1 MGIYYS
7 AGSLIREHNRGNS
20 LDCCLQPSFT
30 PDKFEMQVLV
40 KMTHISLNTA
50 YHKSFRCFVCR
61 FCNSLDSLV
70 EMNENH
76 NSKGQNLKK
85 KKEKLEA
92 KMQKVLNIL
101 HYITWIFKMLCL
113 CILFS
118 FSFNNS
124 ALNYVS
130 VVEAN
135 SNIVSQVIFSFW
147 LLLFFFLILLHT
159 ESNAC
164 TLM

>member
-20 LDCCLQPSFT
+20 LDCCLQPNFT
-30 PDKFEMQVLV
+30 PAKFEMQVLV
-40 KMTHISLNTA
+40 KITHISLNTA
-50 YHKSFRCFVCR
+50 CHKSFRCFVCH

-76 NSKGQNLKK
+76 NSKGQNLKNK
-85 KKEKLEA
+85 RKRKRKIGGKDAESFKYFKLCN
-92 KMQKVLNIL
+92 MNIQDVVSL
-101 HYITWIFKMLCL
+101 YFV
-113 CILFS
+113 F
-118 FSFNNS
+118 FNNS

-135 SNIVSQVIFSFW
+135 SNIV
-147 LLLFFFLILLHT
+147 
-159 ESNAC
+159 
-164 TLM
+164 